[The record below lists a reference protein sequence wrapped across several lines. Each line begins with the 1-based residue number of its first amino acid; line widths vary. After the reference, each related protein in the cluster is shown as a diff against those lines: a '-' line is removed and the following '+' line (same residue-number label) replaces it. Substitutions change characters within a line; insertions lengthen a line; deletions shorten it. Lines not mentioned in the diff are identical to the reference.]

1 MTRMHIVLLWLFNA
15 TVLAADPVADVAS
28 VAAEAFHRMPQVQ
41 TIDVIAGECG
51 ADQQVNR
58 DVAFCTSRNV
68 IFITKTAVTRPD
80 AAYLVAHLYGHAVQV
95 QHGVADFALAQISA
109 RRSEEQMLR
118 GLVARQVECIAGFLV
133 ARTGQPRAKL
143 TDWMMQEPFAG
154 TRWGRDPLRIG
165 PQVSIGLAER
175 DIWFQRGQSG
185 RLADCAAGE
194 LSADLLLKALKNP

>member
-15 TVLAADPVADVAS
+15 TVLAADPVADVAN
-28 VAAEAFHRMPQVQ
+28 VAAEAFDRMPRVQ
-41 TIDVIAGECG
+41 TVDVIAGECG
-51 ADQQVNR
+51 ADRQVNR

-68 IFITKTAVTRPD
+68 IFITKTAATRPD

-95 QHGVADFALAQISA
+95 QHGVADFALAQIRA

-118 GLVARQVECIAGFLV
+118 GLVARQVECIAGFLI
-133 ARTGQPRAKL
+133 ARAGQPRAKL
-143 TDWMMQEPFAG
+143 TDWMMQESFAG
-154 TRWGRDPLRIG
+154 THWGRDPLRIG

-185 RLADCAAGE
+185 RLADCAVGE